1 MHYHQIHHPTYKNN
15 KIMLKKV
22 ILDSSCIRPFF
33 SPKFSFIPKEN
44 KMKKRE
50 IKEKYIV
57 GNIYS
62 LRGAECDDFKM
73 PSKEYELVAIVSN
86 VNEINLDSLVMKQ
99 ISGNVGTIFSLTKN
113 DCRLLNIEFQQ
124 GLQLFPKN
132 LDWKEV
138 KIEKNEEI
146 KQEEKTKT
154 EDIKIFDEN
163 NMSTY
168 PVNYEDRTVR
178 HIMIEISG
186 CNYIPCGDFIIL
198 PDGNRMRKNEFLNKL
213 SIRLR
218 RPLYGNGDNSA
229 MFNINEAINYRIMTS
244 EIGNCTTNNVVD
256 SNGNI
261 YVELSLI
268 KKQIVSRQKTID
280 GHIGVHPRVF
290 DNQPFNEIFEVSY
303 LKYEHTNYDNIGKT
317 KEINKSYDSL
327 TNLLK
332 DVRYEILPNLTN
344 VDNSIEDVF
353 DEVRNINKS
362 MQFEIDKIKYKYG
375 L

>member
-15 KIMLKKV
+15 KIMFKKV
-22 ILDSSCIRPFF
+22 ILDSSCVKPFF

-44 KMKKRE
+44 KKVERK
-50 IKEKYIV
+50 IKEKYII

-62 LRGAECDDFKM
+62 LSGAECDDFKM
-73 PSKEYELVAIVSN
+73 PSKEYELIAIVSN

-138 KIEKNEEI
+138 KNEKTEEV
-146 KQEEKTKT
+146 KQEEKTKV
-154 EDIKIFDEN
+154 EEIKVFDEN

-168 PVNYEDRTVR
+168 PVNYEDRTIR

-186 CNYIPCGDFIIL
+186 CAYSPYGDFIIL
-198 PDGNRMRKNEFLNKL
+198 PDGNRLKKNELINRL
-213 SIRLR
+213 SINLK
-218 RPLYGNGDNSA
+218 RPLYGNGSHSA
-229 MFNINEAINYRIMTS
+229 MFNVNETIDYRIMTS
-244 EIGNCTTNNVVD
+244 EISNCITNNVVD

-261 YVELSLI
+261 YIELSLI
-268 KKQIVSRQKTID
+268 KKQIAPIQKTID
-280 GHIGVHPRVF
+280 GKIGVHPRVF
-290 DNQPFNEIFEVSY
+290 DNQPFNDIFEVSY
-303 LKYEHTNYDNIGKT
+303 MKYELNNNIT
-317 KEINKSYDSL
+317 TSHKSL
-327 TNLLK
+327 EKLLE
-332 DVRYEILPNLTN
+332 DVRHEFMPSFTN
-344 VDNSIEDVF
+344 VDNSIDEIF
-353 DEVRNINKS
+353 DNIRKYENTINDS
-362 MQFEIDKIKYKYG
+362 IDKIKYKYG

>member
-1 MHYHQIHHPTYKNN
+1 MVKR
-15 KIMLKKV
+15 V

-44 KMKKRE
+44 KKVKRE
-50 IKEKYIV
+50 VKEKYTIGKV
-57 GNIYS
+57 YS

-73 PSKEYELVAIVSN
+73 PSKEYVLVAIVSN
-86 VNEINLDSLVMKQ
+86 INEINLDSLVMKQ

-138 KIEKNEEI
+138 KEEKEDEV
-146 KQEEKTKT
+146 KQEEKPKN
-154 EDIKIFDEN
+154 EEEKVFDEN

-168 PVNYEDRTVR
+168 PVNYDDRTIR

-186 CNYIPCGDFIIL
+186 CNYMPCGDYIIFS
-198 PDGNRMRKNEFLNKL
+198 DGYRLRRSELLNKL
-213 SIRLR
+213 SIKLK
-218 RPLYGNGDNSA
+218 RPLYGNGDRSA
-229 MFNINEAINYRIMTS
+229 MFNINETINYRFMTS
-244 EIGNCTTNNVVD
+244 EVSNCTTNEIVD

-261 YVELSLI
+261 YIELSLA
-268 KKQIVSRQKTID
+268 KKQIAPRQETAD
-280 GHIGVHPRVF
+280 GYIGVHPLVF
-290 DNQPFNEIFEVSY
+290 NNQPFNEVFEVSY
-303 LKYEHTNYDNIGKT
+303 LKYERTN
-317 KEINKSYDSL
+317 INKTMATQDSL

-332 DVRYEILPNLTN
+332 DVRYESMPNFN
-344 VDNSIEDVF
+344 IDNSIDEIFSNIKKYEDS
-353 DEVRNINKS
+353 INNS
-362 MQFEIDKIKYKYG
+362 IDKIRLKYG